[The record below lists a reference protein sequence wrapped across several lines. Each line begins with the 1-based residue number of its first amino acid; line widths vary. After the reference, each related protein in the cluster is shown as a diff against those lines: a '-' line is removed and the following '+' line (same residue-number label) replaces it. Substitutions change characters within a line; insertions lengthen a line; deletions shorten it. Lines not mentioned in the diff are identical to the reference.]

1 MRNITLFIEDSRA
14 MEKQNL
20 SSKNRGFTLIEVIAV
35 VVILAIAAMLAI
47 PMFSSAASIQIRV
60 AADMIAA
67 DLEYAKSMAI
77 SRQRTYTVIFDESA
91 ESYKIEDEDGII
103 ITHPVTLDDYAVSFR
118 TDSRVDKVNVV
129 DADFGSYE
137 QVSFTYLGSPDNGG
151 SVTLS
156 ADTKTMTVTVEA
168 VTGYITISQ

>member
-20 SSKNRGFTLIEVIAV
+20 NSKKRGFTLIEVIAV

-77 SRQRTYTVIFDESA
+77 SRQKTYTVTFDESA
-91 ESYKIEDEDGII
+91 ESYSISDADGI

-137 QVSFTYLGSPDNGG
+137 KVSFTYLGSPDNGG